1 MTQEELQKTV
11 STLAD
16 GTPVQHAGTLD
27 DPIPQQL
34 LYAKTG
40 KDGVKKIYTVAAG
53 VTIAGGG
60 VITNINNATDKDK
73 GVTFLSDA
81 IDSDAAAA
89 DGFTAA
95 TPKAVKTALEEAKTY
110 ANNKTVGDATDTVK
124 GIVTL
129 TDATDDTSNAATGT
143 KAATPLAVNKVQV
156 ELTTLT
162 GTVNTIKNNQGELTS
177 LTTTAKD
184 NLVNAI
190 NEIASSMGSSD
201 LATEVEAVKTSVSS
215 IESTVGTL
223 GTSVTKLENDV
234 KAIPVNRITSGTA
247 NPSGGKNGDIYI
259 KYV

>member
-1 MTQEELQKTV
+1 MTQEELQKTI

-60 VITNINNATDKDK
+60 VITNINNATDTDK

-129 TDATDDTSNAATGT
+129 TDATNDTSNAATGT

-177 LTTTAKD
+177 LTTTAQD
-184 NLVNAI
+184 SLVNAI
-190 NEIASSMGSSD
+190 NEVNAKQGTGGTTVD
-201 LATEVEAVKTSVSS
+201 ATLLILLKVLVSYQMQL
-215 IESTVGTL
+215 IV
-223 GTSVTKLENDV
+223 
-234 KAIPVNRITSGTA
+234 I
-247 NPSGGKNGDIYI
+247 
-259 KYV
+259 